1 MQKKI
6 SIIIPLYNVEK
17 YIEKC
22 LLSIFDNKI
31 IFDCEIILID
41 DCSTD
46 RSLSIAKNLLENQKN
61 ISYSILINDKN
72 LGSALTRQK
81 GLNIAI
87 GKYVIFIDSDDYVE
101 SDYLEKLYINAEL
114 YNADIMGCSVVSEF
128 KNYSKIYPEYLP
140 EALNE
145 FKIQLFTN
153 KIHAWLPAKLFN
165 LNFIKNNKLF
175 FEPNLNIY
183 EDLIFLIRCLS
194 YKPKV
199 KSINLVLY
207 HYVQR
212 QSSYMNS
219 KIRLQKAQQMEDS
232 INFIVKYLEL
242 SDSNNVLSYIAYTKL
257 YVKSKII
264 FLGDFK
270 TIKSYINK
278 WPETLNVLK
287 ESKISKYK
295 KIILSRINCNIYLT
309 FLLIKLYKFAKKFK
323 IKK

>member
-6 SIIIPLYNVEK
+6 SIIIPLYNAEK

-22 LLSIFDNKI
+22 LLSIFNNKI

-140 EALNE
+140 EDLNE

-242 SDSNNVLSYIAYTKL
+242 SDSNNVLSYIASKKL
-257 YVKSKII
+257 DVKSKII